1 VPELPEV
8 ETVVRLIRPRLEGRR
23 IAAAD
28 VRWQRTL
35 GGSTAIRFTRAVRG
49 ARIRRVWRRG
59 KFIVMDL
66 AREGRPAGWLLGH
79 LRMTGR
85 FHVASRSWDPGP
97 YCRLSLEL
105 DDKKTL
111 HFVDPRKFGRIW
123 FTQDLDDLLGPLGP
137 EPLGDEFTPGW
148 LHAALST
155 RRRLLKPL
163 LLDQTFVAGL
173 GNIYS
178 DESLHASRLHPL
190 RRSDRVSTEEAA
202 RLHASIRSTLREAIL
217 REGSSFDGFYRTP
230 DDEPGSYQDELR
242 VYGRAGEPC
251 PACGEPIRRIVVAQ
265 RGTHLCRRCQGR
277 PSPRRGAA
285 TLSAR

>member
-1 VPELPEV
+1 MPELPEV
-8 ETVVRLIRPRLEGRR
+8 ETVVRMIRPRLEGRA
-23 IAAAD
+23 IGAVD

-35 GGSTAIRFTRAVRG
+35 GGSSARRFAQGVRG

-66 AREGRPAGWLLGH
+66 ARAGRPAGWLVGH

-85 FHVASRSWDPGP
+85 IQVESRSVDPGP
-97 YCRLSLEL
+97 YQRLSLGL
-105 DDKKTL
+105 DDGRTM

-123 FTQDLDDLLGPLGP
+123 FTRALDELLGPLGP
-137 EPLGDEFTPGW
+137 EPLSEEFTPGW
-148 LHAALST
+148 LHAALHA

-178 DESLHASRLHPL
+178 DEALHASRLHPL
-190 RRSDRVSTEEAA
+190 RRSDRVSAEEAA
-202 RLHASIRSTLREAIL
+202 RLHASIRSTLRRAIL

-230 DDEPGSYQDELR
+230 EGQPGSYQDEFR

-251 PACGEPIRRIVVAQ
+251 PSCGAPIQRIVVAQ

-277 PSPRRGAA
+277 PSRRRGAA

>member
-1 VPELPEV
+1 LPELPEV
-8 ETVVRLIRPRLEGRR
+8 ETVVRLIRPRLEGRA
-23 IAAAD
+23 IATAD

-35 GGSTAIRFTRAVRG
+35 GGSSARRFSRAVRG

-66 AREGRPAGWLLGH
+66 ARGGRPAGWLVGH

-85 FHVASRSWDPGP
+85 MHVESRSWDPGP
-97 YCRLSLEL
+97 YRRLSLGL
-105 DDKKTL
+105 DDGRTL

-123 FTQDLDDLLGPLGP
+123 FTDELDELLGALGP
-137 EPLGDEFTPGW
+137 EPLSDEFTPAG
-148 LHAALST
+148 LHAALRA

-163 LLDQTFVAGL
+163 LLDQSFVAGL

-178 DESLHASRLHPL
+178 DEALHASRLHPL
-190 RRSDRVSTEEAA
+190 RRSDRVSAEEAA

-230 DDEPGSYQDELR
+230 EGQPGGYQDEFR

-251 PACGEPIRRIVVAQ
+251 PACGDPIRRIVVAQ

-277 PSPRRGAA
+277 PSRRRGAA
-285 TLSAR
+285 TLPSR